1 MKLDVEEVSITS
13 PFRIIVSDVARR
25 NLEYWFSH
33 SKLKPL
39 FDQGLLEAALI
50 DGEAIGD
57 EITLSSGKVLSK
69 STAFSALQKEIQQ
82 KLPILE
88 DKKFFQGWIFCYDE
102 NCPGVTPH
110 ADPGAINVNIWCTP
124 DGCILDKDKNGLI
137 LYNIKPPEDWTWDDY
152 NRNLPKIEDYLEENQ
167 AVGTKI
173 PYKYKRAVVF
183 DSRYFHETDNVST
196 KPGIGNKRINIT
208 FMYK

>member
-1 MKLDVEEVSITS
+1 MIQNSTRLFSSKHILWELQKNFYKDVGEEAWTQGIVPSFVSSNAFIAKCYAKVIVEFANEWFSKSITLEDGTVCEPDLNEPIYILEIGSGSGKLAYLLMNQIMKLCRFFTKGHKDPQGV

-69 STAFSALQKEIQQ
+69 
-82 KLPILE
+82 
-88 DKKFFQGWIFCYDE
+88 
-102 NCPGVTPH
+102 
-110 ADPGAINVNIWCTP
+110 
-124 DGCILDKDKNGLI
+124 
-137 LYNIKPPEDWTWDDY
+137 
-152 NRNLPKIEDYLEENQ
+152 
-167 AVGTKI
+167 
-173 PYKYKRAVVF
+173 
-183 DSRYFHETDNVST
+183 
-196 KPGIGNKRINIT
+196 
-208 FMYK
+208 

>member
-1 MKLDVEEVSITS
+1 MFNVVDNFISEETAGDIRAFTLNNLVTDRPKYSGGYISIDLVEEWE
-13 PFRIIVSDVARR
+13 PYHD
-25 NLEYWFSH
+25 
-33 SKLKPL
+33 
-39 FDQGLLEAALI
+39 
-50 DGEAIGD
+50 
-57 EITLSSGKVLSK
+57 
-69 STAFSALQKEIQQ
+69 LQKEIQQ
-82 KLPILE
+82 RLPILE
-88 DKKFFQGWIFCYDE
+88 DKTFFQGWIFCYDE
-102 NCPGVTPH
+102 DCAGVTPH

-137 LYNIKPPEDWTWDDY
+137 LYNIKPPEDWTWEDY
-152 NRNLPKIEDYLEENQ
+152 NRDLPKIEDYLEENK

-173 PYKYKRAVVF
+173 PYKYKRAVIF